1 MTDSLVKKSIS
12 QVVKKNKGFVAVLV
26 LAVLGV
32 VIVSLIPPQILKLII
47 DNNLVPKN
55 SNGLLRLAIAY
66 LSALLFMGVFDFVK
80 EAVLTILGQKIT
92 REIRLE
98 MMCKLEKISTRYFS
112 SHDSGTLVSRFTND
126 VDTINI
132 LFTSGVVGMMVSCFK
147 IVGIVISIWMFS
159 FKLGL
164 LTLIFLPVIYGITR
178 LFQKRMLQ
186 AQIKN
191 RILVGQVNNHISESL
206 KNMLMIKSYSKEKY
220 MEQNYTDYLLANF
233 QTLEKVNFYDAV
245 FSPIIQILRAI
256 AIAIIVVLSARQL
269 NLLGISLGMV
279 AASIELISNLFEP
292 VENLGME
299 LQNIQQ
305 AISGV
310 RRVNEFY
317 NEPEDEAKL
326 DALTAAALI
335 PDRSAVRL
343 NFENVSFQYEE
354 EKDVLQNINLRLQP
368 LEQVT
373 FVGRTGVG
381 KSTLFKLIMGL
392 LQPQE
397 GAITINGTDVCRIP
411 NREKRHI
418 FGYVDQSFHL
428 INGTVAEQISLQDE
442 RISRAQIEEALEFV
456 GMKEVVQSLEKGL
469 DTRTN
474 GDTLFSQG
482 QKQLLAIARAI
493 VTNPPILLL
502 DEITANLDSVTEE
515 KIVSVLQKAS
525 HAHTILSISHRLSS
539 MVASDIVVILEN
551 GRVKNAG
558 SPEMLLQSDDWYRSH
573 IALEQL
579 TWS

>member
-12 QVVKKNKGFVAVLV
+12 QVVKKNKVFVTVLA

-32 VIVSLIPPQILKLII
+32 VVVSLIPPQILKLII
-47 DNNLVPKN
+47 DNNLVPK
-55 SNGLLRLAIAY
+55 SSTGLLRLAIAY
-66 LSALLFMGVFDFVK
+66 LSVLLFMGVFDFLK
-80 EAVLTILGQKIT
+80 EAILTILGQKIT

-98 MMCKLEKISTRYFS
+98 MMCKLGEINTRYFS
-112 SHDSGTLVSRFTND
+112 SHESGTLVSRFTND

-147 IVGIVISIWMFS
+147 IIGIVLSIWMFS

-164 LTLIFLPVIYGITR
+164 LTLLFLPVIYGITR

-186 AQIKN
+186 AQIEN

-220 MEQNYTDYLLANF
+220 MEQNYTDYLLTNF

-256 AIAIIVVLSARQL
+256 VIGSIVVLSAGQL

-292 VENLGME
+292 IENLGME

-305 AISGV
+305 AVSGV

-354 EKDVLQNINLRLQP
+354 EIDVLQNINLRLKP

-397 GAITINGTDVCRIP
+397 GAITINGTDVYRIP

-456 GMKEVVQSLEKGL
+456 GMKEVVQSLENGL
-469 DTRTN
+469 DTRMN

-551 GRVKNAG
+551 GRVKNTG